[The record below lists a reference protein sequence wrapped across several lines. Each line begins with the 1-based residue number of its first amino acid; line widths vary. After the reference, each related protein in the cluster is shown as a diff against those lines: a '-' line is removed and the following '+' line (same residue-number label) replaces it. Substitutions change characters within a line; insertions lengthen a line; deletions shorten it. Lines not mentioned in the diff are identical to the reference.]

1 MKKVLIFSAL
11 FLLAS
16 VSLSSQVVK
25 GAGLWY
31 FNGVPNVT
39 PSTGTGTEVAY
50 SINNKALYKW
60 NRTTAAWEVVV
71 RDSSATNE
79 LQNLSTSGDTLY
91 LSMSAAN
98 VPLGQYK
105 NRVWEITAL
114 SDTSSITGEVEGD
127 VAYVSSGDT
136 VAFRDAL
143 YWLPFTGGGGG
154 GTFNSFNIAGDTG
167 SSIVTDGQTVTVAG
181 GYGINT
187 AEAGGTVTTTVDT
200 TQLKA
205 QYLPKT
211 LTSAT
216 EVNTAGQNLYF
227 RDAGGFP
234 YWFMNN
240 SLFSAA
246 SGATTFISIGSTAN
260 TVEINSGTRT
270 FIQSLGN
277 SEVQAAAELR
287 LDADSLVLDG
297 LYPVGGS
304 GDSVL
309 VRDAS
314 TKRIELRAQSDIG
327 GGGAMTSFTL
337 AGTSGTPQTITNGN
351 TATIAAGTG
360 ITTTASATDQVTVA
374 INVDSIAAWPSGTG
388 TNLRIPVWTGANSLG
403 SSTLLQSAT
412 GQTLDANLAFRITGG
427 TTASRP
433 TGAAGMTYYNTS
445 NNWFDLHN
453 GTSWFN
459 PARSSTVTG
468 LFTAGAML
476 FGNSDGTIRGD
487 DEIYWDLANNR
498 LGVNTTSPQATLEV
512 VGNII
517 LNSTGV
523 EKIIYPNS
531 TAGSLGLIAGA
542 STTFDAT
549 TGAFFG
555 MRGNTYTAVA
565 NQRGNLFFF
574 AGAPTTPGATEGL
587 IRFGTGANLVR
598 MTIVAGGNI
607 GIGTIDPDRLLHSEI
622 SGSATNT
629 IGYPFRAS
637 HITSGTAA
645 AGFGSGIEF
654 EAESAGG
661 TNRVSATIENPYTT
675 ATNAAEVSDLVIKTM
690 RAGTLTEAGRFLG
703 AGGLTV
709 STTGS
714 GVSGVTAT
722 SSTLYGVKATSTAGT
737 AAYYGETENATT
749 NTLLLSQYLA
759 RSTTGTAA
767 NGIGQ
772 EFAFAT
778 ETTAAVPFPTNSIK
792 SLWTDATHASRTS
805 QLIFTGVSAAS
816 VADIL
821 TLEGN
826 GQVKA
831 NTYGVGTHT
840 GTAARNLQV
849 TSAGAVIEKA
859 LPAYGEASIFG
870 SQTLAF
876 LAGSTF
882 YDTLS
887 GYTSGELSGFSLVG
901 GALKYTGTETIKVR
915 VNVSISL
922 TFAEAGQV
930 FAGIRQNTTNVT
942 KSRAQQKIDTAA
954 DVNNIAM
961 TCILT
966 LATNDLIRIELAPS
980 AHTGDDNITVSNC
993 NFNITEI

>member
-16 VSLSSQVVK
+16 VSLSAQVVK

-136 VAFRDAL
+136 IAFRDAL

-167 SSIVTDGQTVTVAG
+167 TDIVTDGQTVTVAG
-181 GYGINT
+181 GYGMNT
-187 AEAGGTVTTTVDT
+187 VEAGGTVTATVDT

-211 LTSAT
+211 LTAAT

-246 SGATTFISIGSTAN
+246 SGATTFINIGSPAN

-297 LYPVGGS
+297 VYPVGVS

-309 VRDAS
+309 VRDGA
-314 TKRIELRAQSDIG
+314 TGRVNLRAQSDIS

-337 AGTSGTPQTITNGN
+337 AGTSGTPQTITDGN

-360 ITTTASATDQVTVA
+360 ITTTAGATDQVTVA
-374 INVDSIAAWPSGTG
+374 INADSIAAWTSGTG
-388 TNLRIPVWTGANSLG
+388 TNLRIPVWTGTNSLS
-403 SSTLLQSAT
+403 SSTLLQSAA
-412 GQTLDANLAFRITGG
+412 GLTLDANLALRLTGG

-433 TGAAGMTYYNTS
+433 TGAAGMMYWNTS
-445 NNWFDLHN
+445 NGWLDIHN

-459 PARSSTVTG
+459 PLRSA
-468 LFTAGAML
+468 TA
-476 FGNSDGTIRGD
+476 
-487 DEIYWDLANNR
+487 
-498 LGVNTTSPQATLEV
+498 
-512 VGNII
+512 
-517 LNSTGV
+517 TGV
-523 EKIIYPNS
+523 G
-531 TAGSLGLIAGA
+531 TATHVGFFDANGLLAGGSDFTLTTGA
-542 STTFDAT
+542 STRVRINNSSN
-549 TGAFFG
+549 TGLGLALGGTLKYSFAAYDVNKFTLF
-555 MRGNTYTAVA
+555 NDVA
-565 NQRGNLFFF
+565 NNFFLYGEGAL
-574 AGAPTTPGATEGL
+574 AGGGYTNKLGINIASAARTLTVGGEVRITDLTTDTPTRIVGADADGDLGAITV
-587 IRFGTGANLVR
+587 GTGLSL
-598 MTIVAGGNI
+598 T
-607 GIGTIDPDRLLHSEI
+607 
-622 SGSATNT
+622 
-629 IGYPFRAS
+629 
-637 HITSGTAA
+637 
-645 AGFGSGIEF
+645 
-654 EAESAGG
+654 
-661 TNRVSATIENPYTT
+661 
-675 ATNAAEVSDLVIKTM
+675 
-690 RAGTLTEAGRFLG
+690 AGTLTATGTTETASNGLTKTVNDIQLG
-703 AGGLTV
+703 GALTANTTITGGAFGLTV

-722 SSTLYGVKATSTAGT
+722 SSTLYGVSATSTAGT
-737 AAYYGETENATT
+737 AAYYGVTENATT

-759 RSTTGTAA
+759 RQTTGTAA

-778 ETTAAVPFPTNSIK
+778 ETTAATPFPTNSIK

-876 LAGSTF
+876 LAGSTS

-887 GYTSGELSGFSLVG
+887 GYTSGELSGFLLVG
-901 GALKYTGTETIKVR
+901 GALKYTGTDTIKVK
-915 VNVSISL
+915 VTVSLSL